1 VGSSWR
7 VAPVFLCAISLFGL
21 AAGSAGAQPAHR
33 AQPIKPHGTLP
44 EKLALLTTQQLAEVP
59 EAPTGIKAVPT
70 GHGVTLFSPSGG
82 QQGPCGLGI
91 KIHVARKTIA
101 SGAGRE
107 FESDSLSGYQYV
119 IDLPGTE
126 ATEFLT
132 AWQKQLHPGCPA
144 YTSTN
149 PNGQVETTKLLSV
162 LAIPSDV
169 NQAAGSLEEVET
181 GESSVGVYTFAFR
194 MGRRLEMLALFV
206 PQPLSQTFGDG
217 LVSLAESR
225 LRASEGAVA

>member
-1 VGSSWR
+1 M
-7 VAPVFLCAISLFGL
+7 LLFGL
-21 AAGSAGAQPAHR
+21 VASSAGAQSPDR
-33 AQPIKPHGTLP
+33 AQQVKPHGSLP
-44 EKLALLTTQQLAEVP
+44 ERLALLTTQEVAKVP
-59 EAPTGIKAVPT
+59 EAPTGIRSVPS
-70 GHGVTLFSPSGG
+70 GHGLALFTTSGV
-82 QQGPCGLGI
+82 QKGPCGVGI
-91 KIHVARKTIA
+91 KIHVGRKTIA

-119 IDLPGTE
+119 VDLPGTE
-126 ATEFLT
+126 ATDFLT

-162 LAIPSDV
+162 LTIPGHAT
-169 NQAAGSLEEVET
+169 QAAGSLEEVDA

-194 MGRRLEMLALFV
+194 IGQRLEMLALFV
-206 PQPLSQTFGDG
+206 SQPVSQTFGDG

-225 LRASEGAVA
+225 LRVSEGSAA